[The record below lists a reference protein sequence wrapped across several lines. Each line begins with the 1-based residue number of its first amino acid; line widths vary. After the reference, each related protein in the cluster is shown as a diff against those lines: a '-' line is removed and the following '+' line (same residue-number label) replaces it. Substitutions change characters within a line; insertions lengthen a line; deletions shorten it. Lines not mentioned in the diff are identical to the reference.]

1 MLTTK
6 EISVINY
13 KSLLAT
19 LLLLSTLAAGFAQT
33 PSPSPQSPTQT
44 TPSPAPKVPATDDQD
59 DVVKITTNL
68 VQVDAVVTKDGKPV
82 KDLKAEDF
90 EISEDGRKQEITSF
104 TYVSNIPE
112 TPTTTPTR
120 PNRKDPNSPPVA
132 STPLRKSDPRRVIA
146 LVVDDLGLSAESM
159 GSVRKHLR
167 KFVEQQLSPNDLVAI
182 IRTGGTVG
190 ALQQFTNDR
199 RLIDKALSQV
209 KWNMCSRVGV
219 TLLPPIVP
227 SLGRMAPAPTT
238 GNCGTTSGW
247 SVVSTLRVLRFIVDA
262 MAEIPGRK
270 SMVVFS
276 DSLPREE
283 QDFTEGFSRLE
294 GRDAPITVSADNR
307 NFSFLL
313 NRIAEKAIRS
323 SVVIYGIDA
332 GGLQYTGLTAAD
344 NIQASSP
351 QQLNQIINS
360 TLSSRSMLIQQR
372 REGADLIARQTGGF
386 LVRNSNDFQ
395 LDRILE
401 DQSGYYL
408 LGYRPTDETFNRKFH
423 RIKAR
428 VKKSGMTLR
437 TRYGFFGVSEEDVDR
452 AKRTP
457 TDKTTVALMSPFGAQ
472 DIPIDLRAFFTND
485 KAGSLIRSLVFISAK
500 DLTFKDAP
508 DGWHNADLQVRA
520 IIFGNNGALVDQATF
535 DRTIQLRADIYEK
548 ALREGLMLQFDIPV
562 KRPGAYQVRV
572 AARDIPT
579 SHIGAVGQ
587 FVEVPDLGNHRLAL
601 SGIVMD
607 GEPDSSASAG
617 RESVNAA
624 VRRFPLGS
632 NVRFACGIYNAV
644 ADQSTHLP
652 KVVLHVQL
660 FREGKQALSS
670 PIMPVDASNQ
680 SDLARLIATGVLR
693 LNPDLE
699 PGNYFL
705 QLIAT
710 DLVATDKQ
718 QQAIQWIDFEITK

>member
-1 MLTTK
+1 M
-6 EISVINY
+6 INY

-19 LLLLSTLAAGFAQT
+19 LLLLSTLPNGFAQT

-44 TPSPAPKVPATDDQD
+44 TPTPAPKVPASDDQD

-104 TYVSNIPE
+104 TYISNIPG

-120 PNRKDPNSPPVA
+120 SNPKDPNLPPVA

-146 LVVDDLGLSAESM
+146 LVVDDLGLSHESM
-159 GSVRKHLR
+159 GSVKKQLR

-209 KWNMCSRVGV
+209 KWNICSRVGIN
-219 TLLPPIVP
+219 LLPPIAP
-227 SLGRMAPAPTT
+227 SLGRLGPSPTT
-238 GNCGTTSGW
+238 GNCGMTSGW

-262 MAEIPGRK
+262 LAEIPGRK

-276 DSLPREE
+276 DSMPREE
-283 QDFTEGFSRLE
+283 QDITEGL
-294 GRDAPITVSADNR
+294 GRFEDRGAPLTVSADNR
-307 NFSFLL
+307 NFGFLL

-344 NIQASSP
+344 NIRASSP
-351 QQLNQIINS
+351 QQLNQIINN
-360 TLSSRSMLIQQR
+360 TMSSRSMLIQQR

-452 AKRTP
+452 TKRTP
-457 TDKTTVALMSPFGAQ
+457 TDKTSVALMSPFGAQ

-485 KAGSLIRSLVFISAK
+485 KTGSFIRSLVFISTK
-500 DLTFKDAP
+500 DLTFNDAP
-508 DGWHNADLQVRA
+508 DGWHNADVQVRTM
-520 IIFGNNGALVDQATF
+520 IFGNNGAIVDQATY
-535 DRTIQLRADIYEK
+535 DRTIQLRGDTYEK

-579 SHIGAVGQ
+579 SRIGAVGQ

-607 GEPDSSASAG
+607 GQLNTTPSAG

-624 VRRFPLGS
+624 VRRFPSGS
-632 NVRFACGIYNAV
+632 NIRFACGIYNAL
-644 ADQSTHLP
+644 ADQATHLP
-652 KVVLHVQL
+652 KVVLQVEL
-660 FREGKQALSS
+660 FREGKHVLSS
-670 PIMPVDASNQ
+670 PIMPVEASNQ
-680 SDLARLIATGVLR
+680 SDLARLVATGVLS
-693 LNPDLE
+693 LGPELE

-705 QLIAT
+705 RLVAT
-710 DLVATDKQ
+710 DLVTKEKQ
-718 QQAIQWIDFEITK
+718 EQAVQWIDFEIVK

>member
-1 MLTTK
+1 MF
-6 EISVINY
+6 NY
-13 KSLLAT
+13 KSFLAT
-19 LLLLSTLAAGFAQT
+19 LLLLSTLPNGFAQT
-33 PSPSPQSPTQT
+33 PSPSPQAPTQT
-44 TPSPAPKVPATDDQD
+44 TPTPAPKVAATDDQD

-82 KDLKAEDF
+82 RDLKAEDF

-104 TYVSNIPE
+104 TYVSNIPV
-112 TPTTTPTR
+112 TSTTTPTR
-120 PNRKDPNSPPVA
+120 STGKDPNLPPVT
-132 STPLRKSDPRRVIA
+132 STPLRKNDPRRVIA

-159 GSVRKHLR
+159 GSVRKQLR

-199 RLIDKALSQV
+199 RLIDRALSQV

-219 TLLPPIVP
+219 TVLPHLGGMSSPI
-227 SLGRMAPAPTT
+227 T

-247 SVVSTLRVLRFIVDA
+247 SVVSTLRALRFIVDA

-270 SMVVFS
+270 SMVIFS

-283 QDFTEGFSRLE
+283 QDFTAGLREADDSGPSSF
-294 GRDAPITVSADNR
+294 SADNR

-332 GGLQYTGLTAAD
+332 GGLQYTGITAAD
-344 NIQASSP
+344 NIRASSQ
-351 QQLNQIINS
+351 QQLNQIIQS

-423 RIKAR
+423 HIKAR

-437 TRYGFFGVSEEDVDR
+437 TRYGFFGVSEEEVDR
-452 AKRTP
+452 SKRTP
-457 TDKTTVALMSPFGAQ
+457 TDKTSVALMSPFGAQ

-485 KAGSLIRSLVFISAK
+485 KIGSFIRSLVFISTK
-500 DLTFKDAP
+500 DLTFNDAA

-520 IIFGNNGALVDQATF
+520 MIFGNNGAVANQETY
-535 DRTIQLRADIYEK
+535 DRTIQLRGDTYEK

-579 SHIGAVGQ
+579 SRIGAVGQ
-587 FVEVPDLGNHRLAL
+587 FVEVPDLANHRLAL
-601 SGIVMD
+601 SGLVMSGASD
-607 GEPDSSASAG
+607 TSSAG
-617 RESVNAA
+617 RGHENAA
-624 VRRFPLGS
+624 KRQFPVGS
-632 NVRFACGIYNAV
+632 NVRFACGIYNAL
-644 ADQSTHLP
+644 ADPVIHLP
-652 KVVLHVQL
+652 KVVLQVQL
-660 FREGKQALSS
+660 FREGKQVLSS
-670 PIMPVDASNQ
+670 PIMPVEASNQ
-680 SDLARLIATGVLR
+680 SDLARLVATGVLT
-693 LNPDLE
+693 LGPELE

-705 QLIAT
+705 QVIAT
-710 DLVATDKQ
+710 DLIAKEKRE
-718 QQAIQWIDFEITK
+718 QAVQWIDFEIVK

>member
-1 MLTTK
+1 M
-6 EISVINY
+6 INY
-13 KSLLAT
+13 KSLLAN
-19 LLLLSTLAAGFAQT
+19 LLLLSTLSTGFAQT

-44 TPSPAPKVPATDDQD
+44 TPTPAPKVPAADDQD

-104 TYVSNIPE
+104 TYVSNIPD
-112 TPTTTPTR
+112 TSTTSPTR
-120 PNRKDPNSPPVA
+120 SVRKDPNLPPVA

-159 GSVRKHLR
+159 GSVRKQLR

-182 IRTGGTVG
+182 IRTGGTLG

-199 RLIDKALSQV
+199 RLIDRAMSQV

-219 TLLPPIVP
+219 TVLPPIAP
-227 SLGRMAPAPTT
+227 SILRSLPPTT

-247 SVVSTLRVLRFIVDA
+247 SVVSTLRAVRFIVDA

-270 SMVVFS
+270 SMVIFS

-283 QDFTEGFSRLE
+283 QDFTAGLREADDSGPSSLS
-294 GRDAPITVSADNR
+294 VDNR

-323 SVVIYGIDA
+323 SVVIYGIEA
-332 GGLQYTGLTAAD
+332 GGLQYTGITAAD
-344 NIQASSP
+344 NIQASSQ
-351 QQLNQIINS
+351 QQLNQIIHS
-360 TLSSRSMLIQQR
+360 TLNSRSMLLQQR

-452 AKRTP
+452 SKRTP
-457 TDKTTVALMSPFGAQ
+457 ADKTSIALMSPFGSQ

-485 KAGSLIRSLVFISAK
+485 KVGSFIRSLVFISTK
-500 DLTFKDAP
+500 DLTFKDTP

-520 IIFGNNGALVDQATF
+520 MIFGNNGAVVDQATY
-535 DRTIQLRADIYEK
+535 DRTIQLRGDTYEK

-579 SHIGAVGQ
+579 SRIGAVGQ

-601 SGIVMD
+601 SGLVMSGASD
-607 GEPDSSASAG
+607 TSSAG
-617 RESVNAA
+617 REHVNAA
-624 VRRFPLGS
+624 KRQFALGS
-632 NVRFACGIYNAV
+632 NVRFACGIYNAL
-644 ADQSTHLP
+644 ADPVIHLP
-652 KVVLHVQL
+652 KVVLQVQL
-660 FREGKQALSS
+660 FREGKQVLSS
-670 PIMPVDASNQ
+670 PIMPVEASNQ
-680 SDLARLIATGVLR
+680 SDLARLVATGVLT
-693 LNPDLE
+693 LGPELE
-699 PGNYFL
+699 PGSYFL
-705 QLIAT
+705 QVIAT
-710 DLVATDKQ
+710 DLIAKEKRE
-718 QQAIQWIDFEITK
+718 QAIQWIDFEIVK